1 MNLKVRLKNKTFWVT
16 IIPVIILLITQVL
29 SLFGVEIDLTNIQ
42 DKILDI
48 VGIIF
53 LLLAILGVTNDPT
66 TSGISDS
73 EQAMGYEEPKKN

>member
-29 SLFGVEIDLTNIQ
+29 SLFGVEIDLTSIQ

-73 EQAMGYEEPKKN
+73 